1 MNIGKLSKLISIIA
15 FRERFNKNEK
25 PNAIKHKANYIMVF
39 EKIRNYDIVRKV
51 VYFVFEHSDI
61 NVINTN

>member
-39 EKIRNYDIVRKV
+39 EKISETPKKYPRLFGQIKNKPL
-51 VYFVFEHSDI
+51 
-61 NVINTN
+61 